1 MNEATKSK
9 AHWRE
14 LEQGVLSGRGIDIG
28 CGPDPVSPTARRF
41 DLEDGDANRISEY
54 VKEQFDFVFSSH
66 CLEHMHKPQEALLQ
80 WWQLVKPGGFLFFIV
95 PDEDLYEQGVFPS
108 RFNAD
113 HKATFTICK
122 ISSWSPVSCNVFEL
136 ASNLPDSKII
146 KIALQDHGYD
156 RKKYTFGTRKIPFHK
171 KVIFKCYNLIKKNF
185 AITSKII
192 NQEIQKYFGFDQ
204 TRYSAALAQIECIV
218 QKLPS

>member
-1 MNEATKSK
+1 
-9 AHWRE
+9 
-14 LEQGVLSGRGIDIG
+14 
-28 CGPDPVSPTARRF
+28 
-41 DLEDGDANRISEY
+41 
-54 VKEQFDFVFSSH
+54 
-66 CLEHMHKPQEALLQ
+66 
-80 WWQLVKPGGFLFFIV
+80 VKPGGFLFFIV

-136 ASNLPDSKII
+136 ANNLPNSKII
-146 KIALQDHGYD
+146 KIALQDLGYD
-156 RKKYTFGTRKIPFHK
+156 RGIYTFGTRKIPIHK
-171 KVIFKCYNLIKKNF
+171 KFLFKCYNLIKGNF

-192 NQEIQKYFGFDQ
+192 DQEIQKYFGFDQ
-204 TRYSAALAQIECIV
+204 TRYSAGLAQIECIV